1 MARAFKSIAVAAART
16 ADARKAEQVRVLDV
30 RKTSPVVDYLVLATA
45 LSRPHIEALEQKIVE
60 ALEQAGLAVHH
71 RSRPRS
77 DSWRV
82 LDFGGVM
89 IHLMSAEARE
99 LYALERLHD
108 GAKDVA
114 WRSA

>member
-1 MARAFKSIAVAAART
+1 MARAFKAVAVRAARV
-16 ADARKAEQVRVLDV
+16 ADERKAEQVSVLDV
-30 RKTSPVVDYLVLATA
+30 RKTSPVVDYLVVVTA

-60 ALEQAGLAVHH
+60 AMADDGLKVHH
-71 RSRPRS
+71 RSRPQT
-77 DSWRV
+77 DAWRV

-108 GAKDVA
+108 GAKEVA
-114 WRSA
+114 WRN

>member
-1 MARAFKSIAVAAART
+1 MARTFKPVAVAVARV
-16 ADARKAEQVRVLDV
+16 ADERKAEQVTVLDV
-30 RKTSPVVDYLVLATA
+30 RKTSNVVDFMVLATA

-60 ALEQAGLAVHH
+60 AMETSGLGVHH
-71 RSRPRS
+71 RSRPQT

-89 IHLMSAEARE
+89 VHLMSADARE

-108 GAKDVA
+108 GAKEIA
-114 WRSA
+114 WRS

>member
-1 MARAFKSIAVAAART
+1 MAKAFKAVAVAAARA
-16 ADARKAEQVRVLDV
+16 ADEKKAEQISVLDV
-30 RKTSPVVDYLVLATA
+30 RKSSPVVDYMIVATA
-45 LSRPHIEALEQKIVE
+45 LSRPHIESLEQEIVKALEKTGV
-60 ALEQAGLAVHH
+60 AVHH
-71 RSRPRS
+71 RSRPQT

-108 GAKDVA
+108 EAKEVP
-114 WRSA
+114 WRS

>member
-1 MARAFKSIAVAAART
+1 MAKAFKAVAVAAARA
-16 ADARKAEQVRVLDV
+16 ADGKKAEQIAVLDV
-30 RKTSPVVDYLVLATA
+30 RKTSPVVDYMIVATA
-45 LSRPHIEALEQKIVE
+45 LSRPHIEALEQEIVE
-60 ALEQAGLAVHH
+60 VLEKTGVGVHH
-71 RSRPRS
+71 RSRPQT

-108 GAKDVA
+108 EAKEVP
-114 WRSA
+114 WRS

>member
-1 MARAFKSIAVAAART
+1 MSRAFKAVAVTAARV
-16 ADARKAEQVRVLDV
+16 ADERKAEAVQVLDV
-30 RKTSPVVDYLVLATA
+30 RKTSPVVDYLVVVTA

-60 ALEQAGLAVHH
+60 ALAEDGLKVHH
-71 RSRPRS
+71 RSRPQS

-89 IHLMSAEARE
+89 VHLMSADARE

-108 GAKDVA
+108 GAKEVA
-114 WRSA
+114 WRS

>member
-1 MARAFKSIAVAAART
+1 MARAFKAVAVAAARV
-16 ADARKAEQVRVLDV
+16 ADERKAEAVSVLDV

-60 ALEQAGLAVHH
+60 ALADAGLAVHH
-71 RSRPRS
+71 RSRPET
-77 DSWRV
+77 DAWRV

-89 IHLMSAEARE
+89 IHLMSADARE

-108 GAKDVA
+108 GAKEVA
-114 WRSA
+114 WRS